1 MLCGVAAHELWRGTT
16 PTVVCTILY
25 CGRNAILAPYR
36 DCECFLRV
44 NMKIMCSNSN
54 TQQA

>member
-25 CGRNAILAPYR
+25 CGRNAILTPYR
-36 DCECFLRV
+36 DCECFFTCQYEDYV
-44 NMKIMCSNSN
+44 FK
-54 TQQA
+54 